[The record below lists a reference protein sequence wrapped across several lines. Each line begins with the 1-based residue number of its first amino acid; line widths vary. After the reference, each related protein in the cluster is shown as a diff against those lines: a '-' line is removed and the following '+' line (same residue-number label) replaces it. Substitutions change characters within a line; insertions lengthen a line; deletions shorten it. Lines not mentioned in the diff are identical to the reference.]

1 VFLRGDRRLEDAEA
15 AQFREEE
22 EGPRETDSERQER
35 RSFRL
40 QTRFCTLYQ
49 YAINGPIRRKW
60 KCIPKGFFGGVEC
73 RAILE
78 WRLRRDAGEYHSSEA
93 TTLTRN
99 SRRSETTVVVLGTG
113 RMGKALARVWARGG
127 YRVIIG
133 SRDFTRGK
141 LTAGEVSK
149 ECGARVE
156 GGEQAWAVQRG
167 DIIVLATP
175 FCETGEIL
183 AGLRGH
189 LVGKGKIFIDVT
201 NAEYD
206 SQSIEHTA
214 GVEIN
219 RYDMRG
225 RGFF

>member
-1 VFLRGDRRLEDAEA
+1 
-15 AQFREEE
+15 
-22 EGPRETDSERQER
+22 
-35 RSFRL
+35 
-40 QTRFCTLYQ
+40 
-49 YAINGPIRRKW
+49 
-60 KCIPKGFFGGVEC
+60 
-73 RAILE
+73 
-78 WRLRRDAGEYHSSEA
+78 
-93 TTLTRN
+93 
-99 SRRSETTVVVLGTG
+99 
-113 RMGKALARVWARGG
+113 MGKALARVWARGG

-149 ECGARVE
+149 QSGARVE
-156 GGEQAWAVQRG
+156 GGKQEWAVERG

-183 AGLRGH
+183 AKLRGL

-219 RYDMRG
+219 RYDMQGWGLRIPNN
-225 RGFF
+225 GF